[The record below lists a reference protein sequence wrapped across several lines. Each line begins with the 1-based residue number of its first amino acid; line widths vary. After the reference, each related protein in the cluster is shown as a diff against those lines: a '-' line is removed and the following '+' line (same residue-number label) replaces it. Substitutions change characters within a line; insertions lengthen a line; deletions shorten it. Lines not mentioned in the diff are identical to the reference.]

1 MSVELKQIET
11 KWLEEM
17 GFDLSRGSSAQDII
31 KNQIPSFYY
40 EKSLSQTEALE
51 LFKSYISS
59 MREML
64 EDKNRLKKLSI
75 LSGRN
80 KQGLKENFE
89 RLDFYPG
96 EIIAIV
102 GPTGSGKSRLLED
115 IEFKANEDTPTRRV
129 VLINDERADREVDDE
144 QRLIALLSQ
153 NMNFVIDL
161 NVDGFLELHGRL
173 WNKNMEEKKA
183 EILNIANQLSG
194 EPFQLNSHVAQ
205 LSGGQSRAL
214 MIADCA
220 LLSSAPIVLIDEIEN
235 AGINRRKAL
244 ELLLGNDKLV
254 FITTHDPILALLADK
269 RIVIKEGAIDKV
281 IERKAE
287 ELELLAKLEK
297 MDAEIFEIREKL
309 RTGRELI

>member
-1 MSVELKQIET
+1 MTENLNQIEI

-17 GFDLSRGSSAQDII
+17 GFDLTKGHSAEDII
-31 KNQIPSFYY
+31 LNQSPAFYY
-40 EKSLSQTEALE
+40 EKSLSQNEALE
-51 LFKSYISS
+51 LFQSYMES
-59 MREML
+59 MKEML
-64 EDKNRLKKLSI
+64 GEKNKLRKLSI
-75 LSGRN
+75 LAGTN
-80 KQGLKENFE
+80 KQGVKENFE

-115 IEFKANEDTPTRRV
+115 IEFKACMDTPTKRT
-129 VLINDERADREVDDE
+129 VLINDEMAERDVDDGE
-144 QRLIALLSQ
+144 RLIALLSQ

-161 NVDGFLELHGRL
+161 NVEDFLELHGRC
-173 WNKNMEEKKA
+173 WNKDMAEKKM
-183 EILNIANQLSG
+183 EILKIANQLSG
-194 EPFQLNSHVAQ
+194 EPFELSSNVAQ

-254 FITTHDPILALLADK
+254 FITTHDPILALLASK

-281 IERKAE
+281 IERKDE
-287 ELELLAKLEK
+287 ELEILSKLEK
-297 MDAEIFEIREKL
+297 MDAEIFEVREKL
-309 RTGRELI
+309 RVGKEL